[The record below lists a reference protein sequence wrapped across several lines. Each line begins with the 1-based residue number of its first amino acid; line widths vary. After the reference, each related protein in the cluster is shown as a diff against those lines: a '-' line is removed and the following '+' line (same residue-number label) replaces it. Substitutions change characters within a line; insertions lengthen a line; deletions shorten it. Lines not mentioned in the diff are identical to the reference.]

1 MSDPIIVTEII
12 TPTIDISP
20 IVKKTRKP
28 RMSTI
33 VSKAVLLKQ
42 LSAHNLI
49 SLPSE
54 PLAVEDKSV
63 EQTIRTVSAGGP
75 SILLPIDEVKQNVPL
90 VLTIEKVELVIE
102 RKVDSTETVDVYR
115 CELCDVK
122 FKSKTLYDRHPKTIK
137 HVNNLRNK
145 II

>member
-20 IVKKTRKP
+20 IVKKPRKP

-42 LSAHNLI
+42 LSANNLI
-49 SLPSE
+49 SLPPMDE
-54 PLAVEDKSV
+54 P
-63 EQTIRTVSAGGP
+63 Q
-75 SILLPIDEVKQNVPL
+75 SILLPIDEVKENVPL

-145 II
+145 IL

>member
-12 TPTIDISP
+12 TPIIDISP
-20 IVKKTRKP
+20 IVKKPRKP

-54 PLAVEDKSV
+54 PLAVETTS
-63 EQTIRTVSAGGP
+63 
-75 SILLPIDEVKQNVPL
+75 SILLPIDEVK

>member
-20 IVKKTRKP
+20 IVKKPRKP

-42 LSAHNLI
+42 LSANNLI
-49 SLPSE
+49 SLPPMDE
-54 PLAVEDKSV
+54 P
-63 EQTIRTVSAGGP
+63 Q
-75 SILLPIDEVKQNVPL
+75 SILLPIDEVKQALPLKENVPL

>member
-12 TPTIDISP
+12 NPIIDISP

-42 LSAHNLI
+42 LSANNLI
-49 SLPSE
+49 VLPSE
-54 PLAVEDKSV
+54 PLSVEDKSV
-63 EQTIRTVSAGGP
+63 EQTIP
-75 SILLPIDEVKQNVPL
+75 SILLPIDEVK

-145 II
+145 IL

>member
-42 LSAHNLI
+42 LSANNLI
-49 SLPSE
+49 VLPSE
-54 PLAVEDKSV
+54 PLSV
-63 EQTIRTVSAGGP
+63 ETIT
-75 SILLPIDEVKQNVPL
+75 SILLPIDEVK

-137 HVNNLRNK
+137 HVNNLRNINNINNIK
-145 II
+145 CIIYIK

>member
-12 TPTIDISP
+12 TPPIIDISP
-20 IVKKTRKP
+20 IVKKPRKP

-42 LSAHNLI
+42 LSANNLI
-49 SLPSE
+49 VLPSE
-54 PLAVEDKSV
+54 PLSV
-63 EQTIRTVSAGGP
+63 ETIP
-75 SILLPIDEVKQNVPL
+75 SILLPIDEVK

>member
-42 LSAHNLI
+42 LSANNLI
-49 SLPSE
+49 VLPSE

-63 EQTIRTVSAGGP
+63 EQTIP
-75 SILLPIDEVKQNVPL
+75 SILLPIDEVKM
-90 VLTIEKVELVIE
+90 LTVEKVELVIE